1 MKKKIVLIEGVYD
14 TIDLFTREIK
24 KTLEQM
30 GCECLVLDAGHMEES
45 LKEFALFAMTP
56 VFAAITF
63 NNLGYNLE
71 LSEGKN
77 IWEQFEIPY
86 VNILMDHPFH
96 YTGPLAH
103 MPKTAWV
110 FCTDKNH
117 VDFMHRFYPEIE
129 RVGFLPHAGV
139 KLPGA
144 KKWIRDRKIEVLY
157 AGSLPFF
164 TAGMLVPDLS
174 AITQFD
180 AIDMSRQ
187 VLEDLIKNPAVTT
200 EDAIEAYLKE
210 RGIELEEPDLFAG
223 IVKMRFLD
231 SYATS
236 FFREQAVKLLV
247 ESGVSVTAYGTGW
260 NECEWSHNP
269 HLHYGG
275 KVLAPEILPLMCEAK
290 IVLNTMTWYK
300 AGAHDRIFNGM
311 LAGACV
317 VTDDSAY
324 LREEFEAEKAMVR
337 FKLEEIVR
345 LPEIVWDLL
354 DHPEKMQ
361 QIADVGYESASEKHT
376 WESRM
381 KQVLSMLEGTDCG
394 F

>member
-1 MKKKIVLIEGVYD
+1 
-14 TIDLFTREIK
+14 
-24 KTLEQM
+24 
-30 GCECLVLDAGHMEES
+30 
-45 LKEFALFAMTP
+45 
-56 VFAAITF
+56 
-63 NNLGYNLE
+63 
-71 LSEGKN
+71 
-77 IWEQFEIPY
+77 
-86 VNILMDHPFH
+86 
-96 YTGPLAH
+96 
-103 MPKTAWV
+103 
-110 FCTDKNH
+110 
-117 VDFMHRFYPEIE
+117 MHRFYTEIE

-144 KKWIRDRKIEVLY
+144 KKRIRDRKIEVLY

-210 RGIELEEPDLFAG
+210 RGIELEEQDLFAG

-290 IVLNTMTWYK
+290 IVLNTMTGYK

-376 WESRM
+376 WKSRM

>member
-24 KTLEQM
+24 KVLEQM

-144 KKWIRDRKIEVLY
+144 KKRIRDRKIEVLY

-210 RGIELEEPDLFAG
+210 RGIELEEQDLFAG

-247 ESGVSVTAYGTGW
+247 ES
-260 NECEWSHNP
+260 P
-269 HLHYGG
+269 
-275 KVLAPEILPLMCEAK
+275 
-290 IVLNTMTWYK
+290 
-300 AGAHDRIFNGM
+300 
-311 LAGACV
+311 
-317 VTDDSAY
+317 
-324 LREEFEAEKAMVR
+324 
-337 FKLEEIVR
+337 
-345 LPEIVWDLL
+345 
-354 DHPEKMQ
+354 
-361 QIADVGYESASEKHT
+361 
-376 WESRM
+376 
-381 KQVLSMLEGTDCG
+381 
-394 F
+394 

>member
-14 TIDLFTREIK
+14 TIDLFTNEIK
-24 KTLEQM
+24 RALEQM
-30 GCECLVLDAGHMEES
+30 DYECLVLDANHMEDS
-45 LKEFALFAMTP
+45 LKEFVLFAMTP
-56 VFAAITF
+56 VTAVITF

-71 LSEGKN
+71 LPEGKN

-96 YTGPLAH
+96 YTKALAH

-110 FCTDKNH
+110 LCTDQNH
-117 VDFMHRFYPEIE
+117 VDFLHRFYPQIE
-129 RVGFLPHAGV
+129 RVRFLPHAGAV
-139 KLPGA
+139 VPGE
-144 KKWIRDRKIEVLY
+144 KKKIKDRKIQVLY

-174 AITQFD
+174 AVTQFD

-187 VLEDLIKNPAVTT
+187 VLEDMIKDPSVPT
-200 EDAIEAYLKE
+200 ENAIEHYLKE
-210 RGIELEEPDLFAG
+210 QKIMLSDQELFESV
-223 IVKMRFLD
+223 VKMRFLD

-236 FFREQAVKLLV
+236 FFREQAVRLLV
-247 ESGVSVTAYGTGW
+247 ESGIDVTAYGTGW
-260 NECEWSHNP
+260 NECEWSSNP
-269 HLHYGG
+269 HLHYEG
-275 KVLAPEILPLMCEAK
+275 KVLAPEILPLMSEAK

-317 VTDDSAY
+317 VSDDSKY
-324 LREEFEAEKAMVR
+324 LRQEFDTKQAMVR
-337 FKLEEIVR
+337 FQLEEIVR
-345 LPEIVWDLL
+345 LPEMVWNLL

-361 QIADVGYESASEKHT
+361 QIADAGYEAACEGHT
-376 WESRM
+376 WKNRV
-381 KQVLSMLEGTDCG
+381 KVICSMLEG
-394 F
+394 